1 MQIPPS
7 GGEGGLAKADAEQ
20 AADLQD
26 RRLEHGRLE
35 LARGLLLRLALGC
48 TPTHI
53 ISGPQMEHF
62 NGPLSKISTILVRF
76 FQNCF

>member
-35 LARGLLLRLALGC
+35 LARRLLLVDFEVVLLLLLGLD
-48 TPTHI
+48 
-53 ISGPQMEHF
+53 
-62 NGPLSKISTILVRF
+62 LS
-76 FQNCF
+76 C